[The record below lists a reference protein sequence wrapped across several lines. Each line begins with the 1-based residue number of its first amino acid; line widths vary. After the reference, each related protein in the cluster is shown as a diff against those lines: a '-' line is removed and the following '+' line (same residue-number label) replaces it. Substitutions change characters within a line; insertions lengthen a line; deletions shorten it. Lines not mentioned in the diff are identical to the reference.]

1 MKFAFVFPGQGSQSV
16 GMLSDLLN
24 QDPVQTVLDEAQTA
38 LGQNITQ
45 LIAQGPAEELALTLN
60 TQPIMLTMGI
70 AVYRAW
76 QAAGGPSPTLMAG
89 HSLGEYTALVAANTF
104 DFVTAIK
111 LVRFRAQAM
120 QDAVP
125 VGAGGM
131 AAILGLNTQL
141 VQEICRE
148 VSATSLVEAVNFN
161 APEQTVIAGTPSGIT
176 AACDL
181 ARTKGA
187 KRALPLPVS
196 APFHSSLMAP
206 ASVRLREYLNQITCA
221 TSTIPVINNVDVQI
235 EQNTDAIKTALVRQA
250 SSPVRWVETI
260 QAMAAQGITHI
271 IECGPGKVLTG
282 LTKRIAPEIASMAII
297 DQASLTQALTLVSSG
312 SSSKALREGEVR

>member
-1 MKFAFVFPGQGSQSV
+1 MKFAFVFPGQGSQSI
-16 GMLSDLLN
+16 GMLNDLFD
-24 QDPVQTVLDEAQTA
+24 QEPVQTILEQAQIA
-38 LGQNITQ
+38 LGENITQ
-45 LIAQGPAEELALTLN
+45 LITQGPAEELALTLN

-76 QAAGGPSPTLMAG
+76 QAAGGATPTLMAG
-89 HSLGEYTALVAANTF
+89 HSLGEYTALVAANAF

-131 AAILGLNTQL
+131 AAILGLSTQL

-161 APEQTVIAGTPSGIT
+161 APEQTVIAGTPSGVA

-187 KRALPLPVS
+187 KRALSLPVS

-206 ASVRLREYLNQITCA
+206 ASVRLQEHLKQITFA
-221 TSTIPVINNVDVQI
+221 TPTIPVINNVDVQI
-235 EQNTDAIKTALVRQA
+235 EQNPDAIKHALVRQA

-282 LTKRIAPEIASMAII
+282 LTKRIAPEIVSLAIT
-297 DQASLTQALTLVSSG
+297 DKASLQQALTLVSSV
-312 SSSKALREGEVR
+312 SIQK

>member
-1 MKFAFVFPGQGSQSV
+1 
-16 GMLSDLLN
+16 MLSDLLD
-24 QDPVQTVLDEAQTA
+24 QEPVATLLEQAQTA
-38 LGQNITQ
+38 LDQNITQ
-45 LIAQGPAEELALTLN
+45 LITKGPAEELALTLN

-76 QAAGGPSPTLMAG
+76 QAAGGPAPTLMAG
-89 HSLGEYTALVAANTF
+89 HSLGEYTALVAAHAL

-131 AAILGLNTQL
+131 AAILGLSSQA
-141 VQEICRE
+141 VQAICQE

-161 APEQTVIAGTPSGIT
+161 APEQTVIAGTPAGIA

-181 ARTKGA
+181 ARTRGA

-206 ASVRLREYLNQITCA
+206 TSIRLQEHLTHITCA
-221 TSTIPVINNVDVQI
+221 SPTIPVINNVDVRI
-235 EQNTDAIKTALVRQA
+235 EQDADAIKHALVRQA
-250 SSPVRWVETI
+250 AAPVRWVETI
-260 QAMAAQGITHI
+260 QAMADQGITHI
-271 IECGPGKVLTG
+271 IECGPGKVLAG
-282 LTKRIAPEIASMAII
+282 LSKRIAPEIVSLAIT
-297 DQASLTQALTLVSSG
+297 DKASLHQALTLVSSFPVQ
-312 SSSKALREGEVR
+312 K